1 MLFLC
6 YLYVILYIRGRSPI
20 YIFLTLGGFSMILIV
35 LNIICILSSVWFFYR
50 FIVKGE
56 SPIPF
61 LMSCIMLSLF
71 SIVWAISFIKQ

>member
-1 MLFLC
+1 
-6 YLYVILYIRGRSPI
+6 
-20 YIFLTLGGFSMILIV
+20 MILIV
-35 LNIICILSSVWFFYR
+35 LNIICILFSVWFFYR

-71 SIVWAISFIKQ
+71 SIVWVIALIKQ